1 MSESLQDRKTGSYVA
16 AHGVA
21 QLLFWSAFYYL
32 LPALSVLIASQ
43 TDWPVVHIST
53 TYTLAFLVWAFC
65 APMVGHWIDRGY
77 GVKVIR
83 AGAIVGIT
91 LLIALSQITDRWMFS
106 GIVVLMGGCMAAT
119 LYDPCFA
126 VIMRRLELAGSHA
139 VASVTLIAGFAT
151 LLTFPL
157 VFWLSMDMTWQQ
169 IVLIFAGLAALG
181 VFLLPADARVWIK
194 QDWHAEKVQIEKGP
208 ALIAVSFGL
217 VMLGHS
223 ILLFLLPVA
232 LTKTQGTVNVA
243 LLALAILGPAQ
254 IAGRLVWK
262 FFASR
267 INTQNFAIAMFACL
281 CLPALI
287 LLMFGAAT
295 FPIYL
300 ALSVQGGCYG
310 VHTIIRPILAQQY
323 LSPRHLGRGLGMIAM
338 VGLFMMAIGPAIGG
352 LIWSHWGLSGLMG
365 ALLSLNV
372 VALLLGLVLRKTIA
386 KGAMI

>member
-1 MSESLQDRKTGSYVA
+1 MSESLQDRTTGSYVA
-16 AHGVA
+16 AHGIA

-32 LPALSVLIASQ
+32 LPALSVLIVSQ
-43 TDWPVVHIST
+43 TDWPVVHISA
-53 TYTLAFLVWAFC
+53 TYTLAFLVWALC
-65 APMVGHWIDRGY
+65 APLVGHWIDRGY

-91 LLIALSQITDRWMFS
+91 LMVALSQITDRWMFS

-126 VIMRRLELAGSHA
+126 VILRRLEHAGSHA

-157 VFWLSMDMTWQQ
+157 VFWLSMDMAWQQ
-169 IVLIFAGLAALG
+169 IVVIFAGLAVLG
-181 VFLLPADARVWIK
+181 VFVLPADAKNGIK
-194 QDWHAEKVQIEKGP
+194 QDKHTEKAPFEKGP

-223 ILLFLLPVA
+223 VLLFLLPIA
-232 LTKTQGTVNVA
+232 LTKTQGTVDVA

-262 FFASR
+262 FFAST
-267 INTQNFAIAMFACL
+267 INTQNCAIAMFAFL
-281 CLPALI
+281 CLPTLI
-287 LLMFGAAT
+287 LLVFGAAT
-295 FPIYL
+295 FPLYL
-300 ALSVQGGCYG
+300 ALGVQGACYG

-323 LSPRHLGRGLGMIAM
+323 LSPQNLGRGLGMIAM

-365 ALLSLNV
+365 TLLSLNV
-372 VALLLGLVLRKTIA
+372 VALILGLVLRKTNA
-386 KGAMI
+386 KWAMV